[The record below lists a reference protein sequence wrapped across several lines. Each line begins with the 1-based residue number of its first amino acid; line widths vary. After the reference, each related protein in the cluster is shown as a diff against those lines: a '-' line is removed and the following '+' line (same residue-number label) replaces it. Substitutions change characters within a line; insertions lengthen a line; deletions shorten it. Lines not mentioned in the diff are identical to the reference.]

1 METGTAGTAQKLLGA
16 GTKCGSKNHTKSK
29 AGRLKICRT
38 FVYLYKEPMLMP
50 TPIDTNVAVLQK
62 LQGLRAAARQLAKTP
77 DAQVRDCLLHL
88 AELTTAYAPQ
98 LLAANQRDLNR
109 MEPGNPKY
117 DRLLLTHDRLKA
129 IADDLRRVAALPSP
143 LGKIQEERKLQ
154 NGLSLRRIS
163 VPIGVVAVVYE
174 SRPNVTFDVFAL
186 ALKSGNIA
194 VLKGSRDAAESNRAI
209 AQLIDRAL
217 AKFGLQGA
225 CYLAPA
231 EREALLPILTAD
243 GLVDLIIPRGSQGLI
258 NYVRKHASVPVIE
271 TGAGICHTYVD
282 ATARLDWATAIV
294 TNAKARRVSVCN
306 ALDCL
311 LIHRQQLAHLPA
323 MLAPLGLEYHCE
335 ILADAEA
342 HAALLTQY
350 PKHLLQA
357 AEADSFGVEFL
368 AMRLA
373 VKTVENI
380 DEALAHIAQYSS
392 RHSEAIVSEDPSSV
406 ARFMQEVDAA
416 TVYANASTAFT
427 DGGEFDLGAE
437 IGISTQKLHA
447 RGPMGLAALT
457 SYKYLLEGQ
466 GQTR

>member
-1 METGTAGTAQKLLGA
+1 MSISAET
-16 GTKCGSKNHTKSK
+16 N
-29 AGRLKICRT
+29 
-38 FVYLYKEPMLMP
+38 KE
-50 TPIDTNVAVLQK
+50 VLQQ
-62 LQGLRAAARQLAKTP
+62 LVGLRSLARQLANTP
-77 DAQVRDCLLHL
+77 DAQIRDCLLYL
-88 AELTTAYAPQ
+88 AELTAAYTPQ

-109 MEPGNPKY
+109 MEPNNPKY
-117 DRLLLTHDRLKA
+117 DRLLLTHDRLKR

-154 NGLSLRRIS
+154 NGLLLRRIS
-163 VPIGVVAVVYE
+163 VPIGVLAVVYE

-186 ALKSGNIA
+186 ALKSGNVA
-194 VLKGSRDAAESNRAI
+194 VLKGSRDAADSNRAI

-217 AKFGLQGA
+217 SKFGLQGA

-243 GLVDLIIPRGSQGLI
+243 NLVDLVIPRGSQGLI
-258 NYVRKHASVPVIE
+258 DYVRKNASVPVIE

-282 ATARLDWATAIV
+282 AEARLDWATAIV

-311 LIHRQQLAHLPA
+311 LIHRQQLSHLPA
-323 MLAPLGLEYHCE
+323 IVAALGQQYACE
-335 ILADAEA
+335 ILADPLAYQ
-342 HAALLTQY
+342 ALAGQY
-350 PKHLLQA
+350 PAHLLSA
-357 AEADSFGVEFL
+357 ARADSYGTEFL

-373 VKTVENI
+373 IKTVEGL

-392 RHSEAIVSEDPSSV
+392 RHSEAIVSESAAAV
-406 ARFMQEVDAA
+406 ARFLQEVDAA

-466 GQTR
+466 GQSR